1 MKECNIHTVISD
13 NIKSYVNDRQKPI
26 VDGNTILD
34 RKYFGLFNQEF
45 SRKLKEQLGVSIEGE
60 VLTTQTSEVKG
71 LRPDVYGFSKTYTT
85 TRWVYNNSVVD
96 ALEKRRK
103 EVVKLESIKQEK
115 LDKVVKLA
123 QNINAVGAVALKD
136 PSTVEEGLLELSQQL
151 TASPSEATTALSM
164 VGQEIADI
172 ALDLFPPAQE
182 LVESSEVRGT
192 EQKIGP
198 IMDET
203 GQMKFFQIRNLF
215 NSIDELNTKLRSI
228 NKSVLGIGSEKNL
241 NEVLKKAGVDTKLRQ
256 EFLELVNNNP
266 QLRTLKVSEILNFY
280 IKQFEKNSN
289 EQYYKA
295 ILEPINKELENLLI
309 KYFERFHIKNEE
321 IESLKDRFGVDST
334 GVFDVLNKAVYYA
347 KNRNLLTVPEEY
359 GHVFVELL
367 GAIPGK
373 KSENPLITYL
383 FDNIESWDG
392 YKRVVDDYKNLYVT
406 PLGNPDYFR
415 IKKEAIGQVIGLA
428 LVRNYEGMDKSKT
441 FWAKVKE
448 LIDYVFS
455 LLDTV
460 PYVSLNTA
468 ADSIARDILNN
479 NYKKLDRIQRSTAN
493 YNLLSY
499 SETIKQQNKK
509 DGGKALKFMKWFSDH
524 GMIITGSLSYRY
536 QGETYRPNIDALH
549 DIDNVVPQNIHGISL
564 DIEDFVELT
573 KDISEIR
580 GNLGYVRINAEKLAQ
595 KIPVLRELKQQ
606 YPDTEFLYAYNNN
619 KAGVNYVTINAIW
632 SEDQSLKD
640 RFKSYTGSFNKRL
653 SNYTE
658 EELAKMYLFDF
669 FLSPRDSSEYTVIAE
684 KEYGLT
690 LNHFSESFYEKQ
702 STMGRPKDS
711 YDYQKWKPFSD
722 TIEAPVD
729 LKSRLMYYQLPTKK
743 ESVIIKPGVQELFD
757 SNPELANQVY
767 SALGFT
773 GTKSVSQLDKL
784 KTYLKKEDYRL
795 KTPAPSWIT
804 DPTTS
809 VGKMLEE
816 INISIVKDTLDFL
829 RNQNKKIEQ
838 LKTNANLLTND
849 LYKQAGINPVKLLED
864 ESIQLENIQRARNG
878 EKRLPTPELDKLN
891 ALKTSNRDLY
901 EEIEELG
908 DKQTKLI
915 KESSNAFE
923 KEVKKFFN
931 SLMEYEQKE
940 LGTTLTPQQKQQ
952 ALQLYSQYLDSIFP
966 DSKVKDIV
974 YHGTNAKF
982 DKFDKTKLG
991 TKTINKTNQLGF
1003 YFSDKKVA
1011 AMFNSLLP
1019 KDYYNATDEKLEKL
1033 YTQYSEKYGE
1043 IKAKEIL
1050 DELVT
1055 RSYDK
1060 SKMFE
1065 RIYLPDSNFISA
1077 IINSKNPLTAD
1088 TNEFAGGTRGDGQEI
1103 TNAYKNKAKNN
1114 DSIILPALE
1123 DGGLGGEEFESDN
1136 YVVFEPEQVHILG
1149 NKQDIE
1155 GFKKFVDSSTSSPAF
1170 NKKGG
1175 EEKKESRS
1183 QKEIYNIINPEGK
1196 ISKSEAGY
1204 VVLGETGYKRV
1215 TEVVRSK
1222 FQLGNKETSEPQI
1235 LGDLFHAHA
1244 ANLIAAAFP
1253 EYNTHY
1259 RNIKLDGIPQATL
1272 NNINTIIK
1280 PIIEDAKK
1288 KGSVLVVELP
1298 VANTK
1303 KKIAGTIDLLEITK
1317 DGKLLMKDYKTSM
1330 SKGTTVGRYKK
1341 LMGNSKQ
1348 QALYKEILEFD
1359 DEALGRTG
1367 LEVGYQSLM
1376 NVISYINKSGVP
1388 SYKVQETIPVI
1399 YQSTLNKRRDEM
1411 LSILYDQIENL
1422 ASKINKDNREKINAL
1437 IEAKRALMV
1446 RIQTNAKDA
1455 DIIQTAAGDI
1465 AAIEAYLSDNNDVDN
1480 YVEFRGDLELYS
1492 NLSAYVEVK
1501 LAKDKDTVD
1510 FIQGKARR
1518 LYTELYNKVE
1528 NNLASNIAEDL
1539 KMDGSPIQKAED
1551 VMKPVTDINLY
1562 KAMAFGSSY
1571 SNNPIVVGI
1580 YKMVTEKLAIAR
1592 RKTTDLANEI
1602 KKVVSD
1608 LENFVG
1614 TKGESIYESLLQVN
1628 KNGDKT
1634 GYVVDQF
1641 LPEYWT
1647 LRRKAKS
1654 ESDVNWFKDN
1664 AEFDKEAFTKG
1675 LENQKLYL
1683 DSTKKAKIAAKI
1695 QYLKSKPEYKSNA
1708 EEKAKGFVETEIKQ
1722 ELEKW
1727 VKANNTIIAYNKPK
1741 SKWTDPKWK
1750 EIKEGRYKGTP
1761 VEKFYDLYISTMN
1774 ALEDSAL
1781 LPFDFRGNFIADFRK
1796 SFLDRII
1803 NNGVGNMKLGRSIVD
1818 SLSIQYDEAEVNKIN
1833 PFTGE
1838 FIRRIPI
1845 AGKKVLSSAER
1856 QEFNKNEKSYDLGN
1870 SLAVFFESAV
1880 RYKELSEI
1888 EKHVEVARDMLIQQ
1902 KEKILNVKGEEAKGG
1917 FNLIKVSKGLDN
1929 TIQQFN
1935 YFVDSALY
1943 GKSTGN
1949 ESGFEVEG
1957 NGITKALGLLDKGE
1971 KATISYS
1978 RLFDSLLRYTGLN
1991 NLGYN
1996 LYSPVTNILGGKSMQ
2011 LLQGIGG
2018 RWYGVGDYNF
2028 ATLVVS
2034 AGPFSKATEDVEK
2047 ANLFVEMLAPEM
2059 NDFVKDKLDE
2069 LKSENKFI
2077 KNVPGPMSAMRW
2089 SENHL
2094 HKAGLIAM
2102 IKSNK
2107 HSVKWDEWEVKDG
2120 KLVSKEKIEEATLE
2134 SFRQKVLHVNG
2145 RAIGNMNPDDKIMLK
2160 KWMFGRAIIQ
2170 HRGWIPAMLQ
2180 AHWSSRQYD
2189 YALGE
2194 YVEGRFNSLFRFV
2207 TSKKL
2212 SWKSLDEVE
2221 KANVKEALAEM
2232 SIILAAYMLYAV
2244 LKSGADDDESKKRLA
2259 YVLKISDRYLAE
2271 MTFFTPF
2278 EISSKY
2284 KILIS
2289 PAPTLGTI
2297 ESWGRLF
2304 KDLGTYII
2312 TSDEKEEEKLE
2323 KKLGKR
2329 VLRVI
2334 PSVAQ
2339 PVRFIDEIFYE
2350 QLDSEKKK

>member
-1 MKECNIHTVISD
+1 MISCPNKNTKEWKELVRKYGENSAYLLWDTHNGQIPLSLYGEYPAFKKDTAIIDKISQVVDISNTGYINTKGREIPDYLKERINSIITSYNALYRTSYRVIRNSKGD
-13 NIKSYVNDRQKPI
+13 YSLLNGNSYVQYNKSKDEFISRNAAI
-26 VDGNTILD
+26 AILD
-34 RKYFGLFNQEF
+34 SFKNR
-45 SRKLKEQLGVSIEGE
+45 LGVDYEI
-60 VLTTQTSEVKG
+60 VTSDEAKG
-71 LRPDVYGFSKTYTT
+71 ILEDSPEPYT
-85 TRWVYNNSVVD
+85 
-96 ALEKRRK
+96 
-103 EVVKLESIKQEK
+103 
-115 LDKVVKLA
+115 
-123 QNINAVGAVALKD
+123 
-136 PSTVEEGLLELSQQL
+136 
-151 TASPSEATTALSM
+151 
-164 VGQEIADI
+164 
-172 ALDLFPPAQE
+172 
-182 LVESSEVRGT
+182 
-192 EQKIGP
+192 
-198 IMDET
+198 DET
-203 GQMKFFQIRNLF
+203 GFYYKNTVYLVDNGEGLDFDSAIHEFAHPFVRAIFKQNKPLFESIVKQIEETEEGRAIFQEVVDLGYKDFQILEEVAVRA
-215 NSIDELNTKLRSI
+215 ITK
-228 NKSVLGIGSEKNL
+228 
-241 NEVLKKAGVDTKLRQ
+241 
-256 EFLELVNNNP
+256 
-266 QLRTLKVSEILNFY
+266 
-280 IKQFEKNSN
+280 
-289 EQYYKA
+289 
-295 ILEPINKELENLLI
+295 
-309 KYFERFHIKNEE
+309 
-321 IESLKDRFGVDST
+321 
-334 GVFDVLNKAVYYA
+334 YA
-347 KNRNLLTVPEEY
+347 KNNFDKET
-359 GHVFVELL
+359 G
-367 GAIPGK
+367 
-373 KSENPLITYL
+373 SL
-383 FDNIESWDG
+383 FDNAVRKLLR
-392 YKRVVDDYKNLYVT
+392 YLATLMKNIFGKQDLKIT
-406 PLGNPDYFR
+406 EIDPNFTF
-415 IKKEAIGQVIGLA
+415 EQLA
-428 LVRNYEGMDKSKT
+428 D
-441 FWAKVKE
+441 
-448 LIDYVFS
+448 IFS
-455 LLDTV
+455 LK
-460 PYVSLNTA
+460 P
-468 ADSIARDILNN
+468 
-479 NYKKLDRIQRSTAN
+479 
-493 YNLLSY
+493 
-499 SETIKQQNKK
+499 
-509 DGGKALKFMKWFSDH
+509 G
-524 GMIITGSLSYRY
+524 
-536 QGETYRPNIDALH
+536 NIELEES
-549 DIDNVVPQNIHGISL
+549 ISL
-564 DIEDFVELT
+564 F
-573 KDISEIR
+573 
-580 GNLGYVRINAEKLAQ
+580 
-595 KIPVLRELKQQ
+595 
-606 YPDTEFLYAYNNN
+606 
-619 KAGVNYVTINAIW
+619 
-632 SEDQSLKD
+632 
-640 RFKSYTGSFNKRL
+640 
-653 SNYTE
+653 
-658 EELAKMYLFDF
+658 
-669 FLSPRDSSEYTVIAE
+669 
-684 KEYGLT
+684 
-690 LNHFSESFYEKQ
+690 
-702 STMGRPKDS
+702 
-711 YDYQKWKPFSD
+711 
-722 TIEAPVD
+722 
-729 LKSRLMYYQLPTKK
+729 
-743 ESVIIKPGVQELFD
+743 
-757 SNPELANQVY
+757 
-767 SALGFT
+767 
-773 GTKSVSQLDKL
+773 
-784 KTYLKKEDYRL
+784 
-795 KTPAPSWIT
+795 PS
-804 DPTTS
+804 
-809 VGKMLEE
+809 
-816 INISIVKDTLDFL
+816 
-829 RNQNKKIEQ
+829 
-838 LKTNANLLTND
+838 
-849 LYKQAGINPVKLLED
+849 
-864 ESIQLENIQRARNG
+864 
-878 EKRLPTPELDKLN
+878 
-891 ALKTSNRDLY
+891 
-901 EEIEELG
+901 
-908 DKQTKLI
+908 
-915 KESSNAFE
+915 
-923 KEVKKFFN
+923 
-931 SLMEYEQKE
+931 
-940 LGTTLTPQQKQQ
+940 
-952 ALQLYSQYLDSIFP
+952 
-966 DSKVKDIV
+966 
-974 YHGTNAKF
+974 
-982 DKFDKTKLG
+982 
-991 TKTINKTNQLGF
+991 
-1003 YFSDKKVA
+1003 
-1011 AMFNSLLP
+1011 
-1019 KDYYNATDEKLEKL
+1019 
-1033 YTQYSEKYGE
+1033 
-1043 IKAKEIL
+1043 
-1050 DELVT
+1050 
-1055 RSYDK
+1055 
-1060 SKMFE
+1060 
-1065 RIYLPDSNFISA
+1065 
-1077 IINSKNPLTAD
+1077 
-1088 TNEFAGGTRGDGQEI
+1088 
-1103 TNAYKNKAKNN
+1103 
-1114 DSIILPALE
+1114 
-1123 DGGLGGEEFESDN
+1123 
-1136 YVVFEPEQVHILG
+1136 
-1149 NKQDIE
+1149 
-1155 GFKKFVDSSTSSPAF
+1155 F

-1215 TEVVRSK
+1215 TEVIRSK

-1259 RNIKLDGIPQATL
+1259 RNIKLDGVPQATL

-1465 AAIEAYLSDNNDVDN
+1465 AAIEAYLSDNNDISN

-1518 LYTELYNKVE
+1518 LYTELYDKVE
-1528 NNLASNIAEDL
+1528 NNLASSIAEDL

-1571 SNNPIVVGI
+1571 SNNPIVTGI

-1654 ESDVNWFKDN
+1654 ESDINWFKDN

-1683 DSTKKAKIAAKI
+1683 ESTKKARIAAKI

-1971 KATISYS
+1971 KTTISYS
-1978 RLFDSLLRYTGLN
+1978 KLFDSLLKYTGLN

-1996 LYSPVTNILGGKSMQ
+1996 LYSPVTNMLGGKSMQ
-2011 LLQGIGG
+2011 LLQGVGG

-2059 NDFVKDKLDE
+2059 NEFVKDKLEE

-2180 AHWSSRQYD
+2180 AHWSGRQYD

-2194 YVEGRFNSLFRFV
+2194 YVEGRFNSLFRYV

-2212 SWKSLDEVE
+2212 NWKSLDEVE

-2259 YVLKISDRYLAE
+2259 YILKISDRYLAE

-2304 KDLGTYII
+2304 KDLGTYMI